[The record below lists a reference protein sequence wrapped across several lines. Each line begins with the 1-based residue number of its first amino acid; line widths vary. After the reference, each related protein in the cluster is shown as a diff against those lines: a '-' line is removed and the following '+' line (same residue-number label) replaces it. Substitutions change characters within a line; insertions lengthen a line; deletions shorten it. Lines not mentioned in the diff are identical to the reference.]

1 MLIKNQFTNIFI
13 LFYFSLFFINNCL
26 AHFPNYGYDNKIRIW
41 QPLMTETVEERLNDF
56 LYSNNITNCYE
67 FQEEDNHFL
76 LKCWTNKDLVDVSI
90 LIKNQM
96 RILSIAPGPTTNIV
110 HC

>member
-1 MLIKNQFTNIFI
+1 MLEKIHFTNIFI
-13 LFYFSLFFINNCL
+13 LFYFCLFLINNCL
-26 AHFPNYGYDNKIRIW
+26 AHFPNYGYDHKIRIW
-41 QPLMTETVEERLNDF
+41 QPLMAETVEERFNDF

-76 LKCWTNKDLVDVSI
+76 LKCWTNEDLVDVSI

-96 RILSIAPGPTTNIV
+96 RFLSIASEATTNIV